1 MNEIDF
7 SSVILSF
14 ETRKKKKTSF
24 FDNRITTRS
33 QGYLFVSS
41 FCFLLCLLRSTA
53 ELQII
58 ATEGCGEFP
67 NGATSVVSRSANVR
81 CNEMEWNPNCV
92 LSFDCLVADRSFS
105 YRLDLNFVV
114 VCAINS
120 TEERVAV
127 GWRGEGEMLLLLLL
141 EGGLAACC
149 GFRFPILVHLFHVL
163 SLVGVVIFC
172 FGPAGVPT
180 ASNMRDNIAEGLCK
194 FSHNAHDV

>member
-1 MNEIDF
+1 MKLISVLLF
-7 SSVILSF
+7 SLSKQ
-14 ETRKKKKTSF
+14 ERKRKRLS
-24 FDNRITTRS
+24 FDNRSTTRS

-120 TEERVAV
+120 KVQRSVSPLDGEEKGRCCCCCCCWREDLLLVAV
-127 GWRGEGEMLLLLLL
+127 SGFQFLCIYFMYCRWWEWLFLFWT
-141 EGGLAACC
+141 GGCANRVQHA
-149 GFRFPILVHLFHVL
+149 R
-163 SLVGVVIFC
+163 
-172 FGPAGVPT
+172 
-180 ASNMRDNIAEGLCK
+180 
-194 FSHNAHDV
+194 

>member
-1 MNEIDF
+1 M
-7 SSVILSF
+7 
-14 ETRKKKKTSF
+14 
-24 FDNRITTRS
+24 
-33 QGYLFVSS
+33 
-41 FCFLLCLLRSTA
+41 LRSTA

-149 GFRFPILVHLFHVL
+149 GFRFPILVHLFHEL
-163 SLVGVVIFC
+163 SLVGVVIFVLDRRVC
-172 FGPAGVPT
+172 QPRPT
-180 ASNMRDNIAEGLCK
+180 CAIISLRACVNSVITRTMSELHTLKR
-194 FSHNAHDV
+194 